1 MTLSHE
7 QVRTLLVSLRF
18 TRDRELTCDEW
29 LEDLSTYL
37 EATPTEKLGETFQL
51 VREHL
56 DLCSD
61 CREEI
66 AMMVMA
72 LCLSSE

>member
-1 MTLSHE
+1 MTLPHE
-7 QVRTLLVSLRF
+7 QVLALLVSLRF

-37 EATPTEKLGETFQL
+37 EATPSEKRSDTFHL

-56 DLCSD
+56 DLCPD

-66 AMMVMA
+66 ELMIKAI
-72 LCLSSE
+72 EPQEK

>member
-1 MTLSHE
+1 MTHD
-7 QVRTLLVSLRF
+7 QVLALLVSLRF

-37 EATPTEKLGETFQL
+37 EATPTEKLGETFRL

-66 AMMVMA
+66 GMMVKS
-72 LCLSSE
+72 LQVQELD